1 MADENITLTISRAGR
16 WLCEE
21 RHELSTPYDL
31 SLIPR
36 AHVKK
41 PMCWSVHIC
50 NPTIHVER
58 KEGREKNA
66 KSMLACWPEPCGA
79 ESGIRSNP
87 ALAGRKA
94 RVSSQEL
101 FRPLSH
107 ACAMACASPQ

>member
-58 KEGREKNA
+58 KEGREKKCQKHA
-66 KSMLACWPEPCGA
+66 GMLARTMRCRIGNKEQPCFSRE
-79 ESGIRSNP
+79 ESKS
-87 ALAGRKA
+87 
-94 RVSSQEL
+94 
-101 FRPLSH
+101 
-107 ACAMACASPQ
+107 